1 MNMRAILSGIV
12 IGLLAAP
19 AFPHDRDPPEPQSAQ
34 ERAQERLEREQ
45 ERAAQRA
52 EERAA
57 RFERDRSRI
66 EERELREP
74 AKAAEDLAKLE
85 ADRADN
91 EAKAAEDAEKAE
103 ADYEKDLAEAA
114 EDELEDAAELAEQS
128 DDDRVERGSSAEIR
142 DIADGERAEHD
153 ERGYP
158 VRRGE
163 VFALDMPE
171 GVLAQ
176 IQRSGYRIIERT
188 RLEALDRDLLRLA
201 APGGTSAT
209 LARDRLRELAPG
221 ATVDVVHYYGMD
233 LTAGSKPHKAREK
246 VMPTRANESFSIGV
260 IDTAIASHQALAK
273 ARIIAWSEGA
283 TPQAQARH
291 GTAVASLLAS
301 AGRPTIYSANIFRGP
316 VDRPYTSAEV
326 IAAALEW
333 TLLQGAPVINMSL
346 AGPRNAIL
354 DRLIRDAVKAGKVV
368 VAAAGNGGPTAPPSY
383 PAAVP
388 GVIAV
393 TAVDKDRRVYRLAQR
408 GKHIAV
414 AGYGVD
420 VLAAEAGGNLARFT
434 GTSFATP
441 VVSAWLG
448 RCRATGADA
457 SACRL
462 QLRKAAKDLGAQGF
476 DETYG
481 FGLIE

>member
-1 MNMRAILSGIV
+1 MDMRAILAGIA
-12 IGLLAAP
+12 IGLLAVP
-19 AFPHDRDPPEPQSAQ
+19 VFPHDRDPPETQ
-34 ERAQERLEREQ
+34 RAQERLEREQ
-45 ERAAQRA
+45 DRAAQRA

-66 EERELREP
+66 EEREVREP

-85 ADRADN
+85 ADRAED

-103 ADYEKDLAEAA
+103 ADYEKELADEA

-128 DDDRVERGSSAEIR
+128 DDSLERGSSVEIR

-163 VFALDMPE
+163 VFALDVPE
-171 GVLAQ
+171 AVLVQ

-188 RLEALDRDLLRLA
+188 RLEAVDRDLLRLA
-201 APGGTSAT
+201 APSGTSAT

-233 LTAGSKPHKAREK
+233 LTAGRKPHKPRERT
-246 VMPTRANESFSIGV
+246 MPTRANESFSVGV
-260 IDTAIASHQALAK
+260 IDTAVLSHQALAK
-273 ARIIAWSEGA
+273 ARIIPWSEGA

-333 TLLQGAPVINMSL
+333 TLLQSAPVINMSL

-408 GKHIAV
+408 GRHIAV
-414 AGYGVD
+414 ASYGVD

>member
-19 AFPHDRDPPEPQSAQ
+19 AFPHDRDPPETQ
-34 ERAQERLEREQ
+34 RAQERLEREQ

-85 ADRADN
+85 ADRAEN

-114 EDELEDAAELAEQS
+114 EDELEDAAELAGQS

-201 APGGTSAT
+201 APA
-209 LARDRLRELAPG
+209 AP
-221 ATVDVVHYYGMD
+221 
-233 LTAGSKPHKAREK
+233 
-246 VMPTRANESFSIGV
+246 
-260 IDTAIASHQALAK
+260 
-273 ARIIAWSEGA
+273 
-283 TPQAQARH
+283 AQPSP
-291 GTAVASLLAS
+291 GTACVNLPPAPRWMSSITTA
-301 AGRPTIYSANIFRGP
+301 
-316 VDRPYTSAEV
+316 
-326 IAAALEW
+326 W
-333 TLLQGAPVINMSL
+333 T
-346 AGPRNAIL
+346 
-354 DRLIRDAVKAGKVV
+354 
-368 VAAAGNGGPTAPPSY
+368 
-383 PAAVP
+383 
-388 GVIAV
+388 
-393 TAVDKDRRVYRLAQR
+393 
-408 GKHIAV
+408 
-414 AGYGVD
+414 
-420 VLAAEAGGNLARFT
+420 
-434 GTSFATP
+434 
-441 VVSAWLG
+441 
-448 RCRATGADA
+448 
-457 SACRL
+457 
-462 QLRKAAKDLGAQGF
+462 
-476 DETYG
+476 
-481 FGLIE
+481 